1 MITNRLMVENLD
13 TMTTEKHLDNLF
25 SIYGD
30 IKKISVNR
38 GRGLGFVE
46 MTSVS
51 EARRVCAKLDGSVL
65 WGRSMKIQIMDDSLQ
80 NRFAYLFNRIFK

>member
-1 MITNRLMVENLD
+1 MITNRLMVVNLD

-30 IKKISVNR
+30 IKKIKMNKDK
-38 GRGLGFVE
+38 GFGFVE

-51 EARRVCAKLDGSVL
+51 EAKRACKKLDGSVL
-65 WGRSMKIQIMDDSLQ
+65 WGRSMKIQIMDNSLQ
-80 NRFAYLFNRIFK
+80 NRFIYLFGAFFK

>member
-30 IKKISVNR
+30 IKKIRMNKGFS
-38 GRGLGFVE
+38 FVE

-51 EARRVCAKLDGSVL
+51 EAKRACKKLDGSVL
-65 WGRSMKIQIMDDSLQ
+65 WGRSMKIQIMDNSLQ
-80 NRFAYLFNRIFK
+80 NRFIYLFGRFFK

>member
-1 MITNRLMVENLD
+1 MITSRLMVENLD

-25 SIYGD
+25 STYGD
-30 IKKISVNR
+30 IKKIRMNR
-38 GRGLGFVE
+38 NRGLGFVD

-51 EARRVCAKLDGSVL
+51 EAKRVCAKLDGSVL

-80 NRFAYLFNRIFK
+80 NRFIYLFSRLFK